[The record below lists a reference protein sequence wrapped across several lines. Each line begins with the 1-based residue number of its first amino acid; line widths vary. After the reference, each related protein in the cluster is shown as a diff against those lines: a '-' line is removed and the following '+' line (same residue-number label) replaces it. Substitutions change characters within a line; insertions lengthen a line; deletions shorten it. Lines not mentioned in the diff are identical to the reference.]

1 MRAALMEGLV
11 GIERVVSLSKVALL
25 VFLRKESELL
35 LFEWYLRVDAVCLI
49 GGGRVELSGTYLIL
63 NR

>member
-11 GIERVVSLSKVALL
+11 GIERVVSLSKLALL
-25 VFLRKESELL
+25 LFLRNESELF
-35 LFEWYLRVDAVCLI
+35 LFEWCLRVDAVCLI
-49 GGGRVELSGTYLIL
+49 GGGSLELSGTYLIL